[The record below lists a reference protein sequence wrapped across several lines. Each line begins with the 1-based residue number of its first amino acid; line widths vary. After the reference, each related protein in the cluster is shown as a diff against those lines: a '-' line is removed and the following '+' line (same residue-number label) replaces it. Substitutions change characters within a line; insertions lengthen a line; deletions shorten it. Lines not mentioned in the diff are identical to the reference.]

1 MNSKYQYT
9 NEPFQ
14 KWFDANRSIHNMT
27 QEDVASKLGIT
38 LGQMSHIYVG
48 TRPLRRYHILAMIKI
63 FRSKEIPEDLYQQF
77 NI

>member
-1 MNSKYQYT
+1 MSSKYSYT

-14 KWFDANRSIHNMT
+14 KWFDANRSIHNIT

-48 TRPLRRYHILAMIKI
+48 TRPLRRYHILAMMKI
-63 FRSKEIPEDLYQQF
+63 FRSKEIPEDLYQKF

>member
-1 MNSKYQYT
+1 MNSKYSYT
-9 NEPFQ
+9 NEMFQ
-14 KWFDANRSIHNMT
+14 EWFDKQLMSHNMT
-27 QEDVASKLGIT
+27 REDVASELGIT

-48 TRPLRRYHILAMIKI
+48 TRPLRRYHILAMMKI

>member
-1 MNSKYQYT
+1 MNSKYSYA

-14 KWFDANRSIHNMT
+14 KWFDVNRSIHNMT

-48 TRPLRRYHILAMIKI
+48 TRPLRRYHILAMMKI
-63 FRSKEIPEDLYQQF
+63 FCSKEIPEDLYQKF

>member
-1 MNSKYQYT
+1 MNSKYPYT

-14 KWFDANRSIHNMT
+14 KWFDEQLASHNMT
-27 QEDVASKLGIT
+27 REDVASKLGIT

-48 TRPLRRYHILAMIKI
+48 TRPLRRYHILAMMKI
-63 FRSKEIPEDLYQQF
+63 FRSKEIPEDLYQKF

>member
-1 MNSKYQYT
+1 MNSKYSYT

-14 KWFDANRSIHNMT
+14 KWFDNNCSIHNMAR
-27 QEDVASKLGIT
+27 EDVASKLGIT

-48 TRPLRRYHILAMIKI
+48 TRPLRRYHILAMMKI

>member
-1 MNSKYQYT
+1 MNSKYSYA

-14 KWFDANRSIHNMT
+14 KWFDANCETHNMT
-27 QEDVASKLGIT
+27 REDIASKLGIT

>member
-1 MNSKYQYT
+1 MNLKYSYT

-48 TRPLRRYHILAMIKI
+48 TRPLRRYHILAMMKI

>member
-1 MNSKYQYT
+1 MNSKYSYT

-14 KWFDANRSIHNMT
+14 NWFDANRSIHNMT

-48 TRPLRRYHILAMIKI
+48 TRPLRRYHVLAMMKI

>member
-1 MNSKYQYT
+1 MNSKYPYT
-9 NEPFQ
+9 NEPFR
-14 KWFDANRSIHNMT
+14 KWFDDNCSIHNMT

-48 TRPLRRYHILAMIKI
+48 IRPLRRHHILAMMKI
-63 FRSKEIPEDLYQQF
+63 FHSKEIPEDLYQQF

>member
-1 MNSKYQYT
+1 MDSKYPYA
-9 NEPFQ
+9 NEMFQ
-14 KWFDANRSIHNMT
+14 EWFDKQLMSHNMT
-27 QEDVASKLGIT
+27 REDIASELGIT

-48 TRPLRRYHILAMIKI
+48 TRPLRRYHILAMMKI

>member
-1 MNSKYQYT
+1 MNSKYSYA

-14 KWFDANRSIHNMT
+14 KWFDNNCSTHNMT
-27 QEDVASKLGIT
+27 REDVASKLGIT

-48 TRPLRRYHILAMIKI
+48 TRPLRRYYILAMMKI
-63 FRSKEIPEDLYQQF
+63 FRSKEIPEDLYQKF

>member
-1 MNSKYQYT
+1 MNSKYSYT
-9 NEPFQ
+9 NELFQ

-48 TRPLRRYHILAMIKI
+48 TRPLRRYHILAMMKI

>member
-1 MNSKYQYT
+1 M
-9 NEPFQ
+9 
-14 KWFDANRSIHNMT
+14 HNMT

-48 TRPLRRYHILAMIKI
+48 TRPLRRYHILAMMKI

>member
-1 MNSKYQYT
+1 MNSKYLYT

-14 KWFDANRSIHNMT
+14 KWFDVNRSIHNMT

-48 TRPLRRYHILAMIKI
+48 TRPLRRYHILAMMKI